1 VSRTSFPLEA
11 ALEAIRHRIPGDPQ
25 VFLVL
30 GSGLSGLADCV
41 EKGISIRF
49 SEIPGFPDP
58 GVEGHAGRLVFG
70 EVEGRRV
77 LAQAGRFHFYEGYD
91 PEVIVAPVRIAAQLG
106 CETVI
111 LTNAS
116 GSVSPE
122 LLPGSILLLEDH
134 LNLMFRSPLRGP
146 VANGEE
152 RFPDMSDPYDPEL
165 RGLARK
171 VALEAGIPLRTGVY
185 AAILGPSYETP
196 AEVRFLRHSGADAVG
211 MSTVPEAITARA
223 LGLRVLAYSLVTNM
237 AAGLGEG
244 SLDHSE
250 VIEMGKAAGSRL
262 EKLIRL
268 VLSRMDL

>member
-1 VSRTSFPLEA
+1 MSGAPFPLEA
-11 ALEAIRHRIPGDPQ
+11 AVEAIRHRLPEDPQ

-41 EKGISIRF
+41 EGGVRIAF

-58 GVEGHAGRLVFG
+58 GVAGHAGRLVFG
-70 EVEGRRV
+70 EVEGKRV
-77 LAQAGRFHFYEGYD
+77 LVQAGRFHFYEGHD
-91 PEVIVAPVRIAAQLG
+91 ATAIVAPIRIAAQLG

-116 GSVSPE
+116 GSVSPD
-122 LLPGSILLLEDH
+122 LVPGSLLLLEDH

-146 VANGEE
+146 LANGEE
-152 RFPDMSDPYDPEL
+152 RFPDMSAPYDSEL
-165 RGLARK
+165 RTLAREL
-171 VALEAGIPLRTGVY
+171 AMEAEIPLHAGIY

-196 AEVRFLRHSGADAVG
+196 AEVRFLRSAGADAVG

-223 LGLRVLAYSLVTNM
+223 LGLRVLAFSLVTNM

-244 SLDHSE
+244 FLDHAE
-250 VIEMGKAAGSRL
+250 VIEMGKTAGGQL

-268 VLSRMDL
+268 VLSGMDP